1 MEERRSE
8 GSDPGNRTEPA
19 PRSTTRT
26 LASTVTRNGYVPL
39 RQSFGKVGGTPQRL
53 RSRWHVGEV
62 ALNDTVRRTSVQ
74 TTNCRALAQQMRR
87 LRPTHQSWLRL
98 RHTGLASARPGSPSE
113 AYCSPGGSSGSHQVV
128 VANQQRTDEISVSST
143 KPVRPVI
150 TRVSLGLELRL
161 WIGSHRASARRQVSE
176 IVGHAGSLT
185 GRFGTRKG
193 TARLAWVRTTVLNR
207 ARRVGK

>member
-87 LRPTHQSWLRL
+87 LRPTHSRGFGYGTLDGLRL
-98 RHTGLASARPGSPSE
+98 DQVLRVRLLLTGW
-113 AYCSPGGSSGSHQVV
+113 
-128 VANQQRTDEISVSST
+128 
-143 KPVRPVI
+143 
-150 TRVSLGLELRL
+150 ELRL
-161 WIGSHRASARRQVSE
+161 TPGSGCQPKEDR
-176 IVGHAGSLT
+176 
-185 GRFGTRKG
+185 
-193 TARLAWVRTTVLNR
+193 
-207 ARRVGK
+207 